1 VYFVLYGVTVE
12 GDEFFNLNKTYTL
25 PKKQHYL
32 IVIKFVKLGQVNV
45 LTTRGGILMKF
56 IKKAGLLIDSI
67 FENFTLISLVGLIFV
82 VTTQVMTRKLF
93 NFVFFW
99 SEEITLLLLA
109 WFAFMAIAI
118 GVREYIHL
126 GIDSFTN
133 LFGKAFNKFWDKVI
147 SLSLFAFGLYLV
159 VQGWNFTVLMLDST
173 LPATKLPSS
182 VTYLA
187 MPITGVM
194 ICGYS
199 FLQLFKINTTRHE
212 GIEEGM

>member
-1 VYFVLYGVTVE
+1 M
-12 GDEFFNLNKTYTL
+12 D
-25 PKKQHYL
+25 
-32 IVIKFVKLGQVNV
+32 
-45 LTTRGGILMKF
+45 F
-56 IKKAGLLIDSI
+56 IKKLFKVIDSI
-67 FENFTLISLVGLIFV
+67 FEKFTLLFLVALIFV

-118 GVREYIHL
+118 GFREYIHL

-133 LFGKAFNKFWDKVI
+133 LFPKSFNKVLDKII
-147 SLSLFAFGLYLV
+147 SASIFAFGLYLV
-159 VQGWNFTVLMLDST
+159 VQGWEFTLLTAEST

-182 VTYLA
+182 ITYVA
-187 MPITGVM
+187 MPVTGVM

-199 FLQLFKINTTRHE
+199 FLQFFNINTTRHKDL
-212 GIEEGM
+212 EEGM

>member
-1 VYFVLYGVTVE
+1 MDY
-12 GDEFFNLNKTYTL
+12 
-25 PKKQHYL
+25 
-32 IVIKFVKLGQVNV
+32 
-45 LTTRGGILMKF
+45 
-56 IKKAGLLIDSI
+56 IKKVFKVIDSI
-67 FENFTLISLVGLIFV
+67 FEKFTLLFLVALIFV

-118 GVREYIHL
+118 GFREYIHL
-126 GIDSFTN
+126 GIDTLTN
-133 LFGKAFNKFWDKVI
+133 LFPKSFNKVLDKII
-147 SLSLFAFGLYLV
+147 SASIFAFGFYLV
-159 VQGWNFTVLMLDST
+159 VQGWEFTLLTSEST

-182 VTYLA
+182 ITYVA

-199 FLQLFKINTTRHE
+199 LLQFFNINTTRHKDL
-212 GIEEGM
+212 EEDL

>member
-1 VYFVLYGVTVE
+1 
-12 GDEFFNLNKTYTL
+12 
-25 PKKQHYL
+25 
-32 IVIKFVKLGQVNV
+32 LGQVNV
-45 LTTRGGILMKF
+45 LTKRGGILMKY

-67 FENFTLISLVGLIFV
+67 FENFTLISLLGLIFV

-109 WFAFMAIAI
+109 WFSFMAIAI

-159 VQGWNFTVLMLDST
+159 VQGWNFSVLMLDST

-199 FLQLFKINTTRHE
+199 LLQLFKINTTRHE